1 MPAGSADP
9 APGPV
14 AAPAGADRP
23 TPGGLGQRPQ
33 HMPYQDGFEAPLPHR
48 GSAVP
53 GQEHRVVSGELG
65 PGPLRHRR
73 GQIDAGDGVS
83 LLGGEERP
91 AAGAAAQ
98 VEDVARP
105 RGQPGARPAGPRP
118 AHVRV
123 AHAVVGLV
131 AEGCRH
137 RVPVDAGRG
146 RAGAAPTG
154 TLRHGTVTG
163 LPGIRRHCAAIV
175 FHHAPGVTPATDSPA
190 VTAATDTGAA
200 MRNCSGNGSASVRTR
215 NAADPRRR
223 PPCAV

>member
-1 MPAGSADP
+1 MPADSADP
-9 APGPV
+9 APGP
-14 AAPAGADRP
+14 AATPAGADRP
-23 TPGGLGQRPQ
+23 TVR
-33 HMPYQDGFEAPLPHR
+33 H
-48 GSAVP
+48 
-53 GQEHRVVSGELG
+53 VVSGELG

-83 LLGGEERP
+83 LLGGEERE
-91 AAGAAAQ
+91 ASGAAAQ

-105 RGQPGARPAGPRP
+105 RGRPGAQPAGPRP

-123 AHAVVGLV
+123 AQDVVGLV
-131 AEGCRH
+131 VEGRR
-137 RVPVDAGRG
+137 RVPVDARRG
-146 RAGAAPTG
+146 RAGAAPAG
-154 TLRHGTVTG
+154 TLRHGTVT
-163 LPGIRRHCAAIV
+163 LLTGIRCHHAVIV
-175 FHHAPGVTPATDSPA
+175 FHHAPRVTPATDSPA